1 MQRSL
6 YKGLKMTNLIGKRA
20 LVTGGSRGI
29 GAAIALGLAENG
41 ADVALTFQNSPD
53 RAQDVVTSIE
63 KLGRKA
69 VAIQADSGDPA
80 AIKRSV
86 DEAVAALGG
95 LDILVNSAAIARY
108 NTIADFT
115 VEDIDA
121 LFAVNVRGT
130 ILATQAAIPHLRAGG
145 RVISIGSAGADR
157 IVGTPGT
164 VYYMTKSALQSF
176 TRGLAQELGP
186 KDITANLVQ
195 PGSTDTEMNPA
206 DGESGDYQRSLIPL
220 GRFGEP
226 ADIAAAVAFLA
237 SPAAKHITGSIVTVD
252 GGLLA

>member
-1 MQRSL
+1 
-6 YKGLKMTNLIGKRA
+6 MTNLAGKRA
-20 LVTGGSRGI
+20 LVTGASRGI
-29 GAAIALGLAENG
+29 GAAIALALAENG
-41 ADVALTFQNSPD
+41 ADVALTFQSSPG

-63 KLGRKA
+63 KLGRRA

-80 AIKRSV
+80 ATKRSV

-95 LDILVNSAAIARY
+95 LDILVNNAGIALY
-108 NTIADFT
+108 STIADFK

-121 LFAVNVRGT
+121 LFAVNARGP
-130 ILATQAAIPHLRAGG
+130 ILTTQAAIPHLPAGG
-145 RVISIGSAGADR
+145 RVISIGSAGAER
-157 IVGTPGT
+157 IVGAPGT

-195 PGSTDTEMNPA
+195 PGSTDTDMNPA
-206 DGESGDYQRSLIPL
+206 DGESADYQRSLSPL
-220 GRFGEP
+220 GRFGTP
-226 ADIAAAVAFLA
+226 ADIAVAVTFLA
-237 SPAAKHITGSIVTVD
+237 SPAAKHITGSIITVD

>member
-1 MQRSL
+1 M
-6 YKGLKMTNLIGKRA
+6 MINLAGKRA

-29 GAAIALGLAENG
+29 GAAIALALAENG
-41 ADVALTFQNSPD
+41 ADVALTFQHAAE
-53 RAQDVVTSIE
+53 RAQAVVKSIE
-63 KLGRKA
+63 QLGRRG
-69 VAIQADSGDPA
+69 VAIKADSADPA

-86 DEAVAALGG
+86 DEAVGALGG
-95 LDILVNSAAIARY
+95 LDILVNNAAIARY
-108 NTIADFT
+108 NTIADFS
-115 VEDIDA
+115 VADIDA

-130 ILATQAAIPHLRAGG
+130 VLATQAAIPHLGAGG
-145 RVISIGSAGADR
+145 RVITIGSAGADR
-157 IVGTPGT
+157 IVGAPGT

-206 DGESGDYQRSLIPL
+206 NGESADYQRSLTPL
-220 GRFGEP
+220 GRFAAP
-226 ADIAAAVAFLA
+226 SDIAAAVTFLA
-237 SPAAKHITGSIVTVD
+237 SPAARHITGTIITVD

>member
-1 MQRSL
+1 MI
-6 YKGLKMTNLIGKRA
+6 NLTGKRA
-20 LVTGGSRGI
+20 LVTGASRGI
-29 GAAIALGLAENG
+29 GAAIALALAEHG

-53 RAQDVVTSIE
+53 RAQGVVTSIE

-69 VAIQADSGDPA
+69 VAIQADSADSA

-86 DEAVAALGG
+86 DEAVVALGG
-95 LDILVNSAAIARY
+95 LDILVNNAAIARY
-108 NTIADFT
+108 NSIADFA

-121 LFAVNVRGT
+121 LFAVNVRGP
-130 ILATQAAIPHLRAGG
+130 ILATKAAIPHLPAGG

-195 PGSTDTEMNPA
+195 PGSTNTEMNPA

-220 GRFGEP
+220 GRYGEP
-226 ADIAAAVAFLA
+226 ADVAAAVAFLA
-237 SPAAKHITGSIVTVD
+237 SPAARHITGSIITVD

>member
-1 MQRSL
+1 
-6 YKGLKMTNLIGKRA
+6 MTNLVGKRA
-20 LVTGGSRGI
+20 LVTGASRGI
-29 GAAIALGLAENG
+29 GAAIALALAENG

-53 RAQDVVTSIE
+53 RAQEVVTSIE
-63 KLGRKA
+63 KLGRRA

-95 LDILVNSAAIARY
+95 LDILVNNAGIALY
-108 NTIADFT
+108 NTIADFK

-121 LFAVNVRGT
+121 LFAVNVRGA
-130 ILATQAAIPHLRAGG
+130 ILATQAAIPHLPAGG
-145 RVISIGSAGADR
+145 RVISIGSAGAER
-157 IVGTPGT
+157 IVGATGT

-195 PGSTDTEMNPA
+195 PGSTDTDMNPA
-206 DGESGDYQRSLIPL
+206 DGESADYQRSLSPL
-220 GRFGEP
+220 GRFGTP
-226 ADIAAAVAFLA
+226 ADIAAAVTFLA
-237 SPAAKHITGSIVTVD
+237 SPAAKHITGSIITVD